1 MKLGSLFSDG
11 VVLQQKQTI
20 RVWGTTLP
28 GLLIEA
34 VIANKKA
41 YTKSSSCGDFL
52 LQIPAMDAGGP
63 FELTVTAVDN
73 PEESV
78 TVKDVMLGEVWLCSG
93 QSNMQYT
100 LGSNWATGEPPEGT
114 EAVNKQQE
122 REFIQSFCPTDNIR
136 FITVPMKVTGCT
148 EKYFEGCW
156 RNMTAENSPEAS
168 AAAAW
173 FAAEIKKKLNV
184 PIGLICCSWGG
195 SIIET
200 WTSPNALRTN
210 PDTREML
217 EYWEKLQT
225 EKNAWLPEATAS
237 TEDLLQQFA
246 KVDRGNEGVEK
257 GWAKSDLD
265 DTAWGNIEIP
275 GSWLDQK
282 ISGVGAIWVRKTIAV
297 PSEMAGKELIL
308 ETGGVDK
315 HDIAYFNG
323 VEIGRTGKE
332 FEIQYWNQPR
342 CYKIPGELVKA
353 GKNTIAIRAF
363 SFAMG
368 GGFMPPANAYTL
380 SGNSW
385 NIPLAGSW
393 KVKVEYDS
401 GNVTL
406 PPQYNAQ
413 SHNTPSLQFESM
425 IRPLLPLAI
434 RGVLWYQ
441 GESNANSLNSALTYQ
456 RKLETMIKDWRW
468 WFDSPEMPFIQV
480 QLADYQ
486 STVAYQKF
494 SAWAALRNA
503 QATVCRTM
511 PQVFM
516 ATALDTGEE
525 NDIHPQNKKEIGHRL
540 AATALHHI
548 YNLDELPGG
557 PEFIKAEPENGKLRV
572 YFNYADG
579 MELRDTPEKS
589 FYLAGIDGKYYPVET
604 AVIEG
609 NTLLLS
615 SSAVKTPVSVRYAWA
630 DNPYNILYNRKY
642 PAASFSS
649 EKNKSD

>member
-136 FITVPMKVTGCT
+136 FITVPMQVTGCT
-148 EKYFEGCW
+148 EKYFDGSW
-156 RNMTAENSPEAS
+156 RNMTAESAPEAS

-173 FAAEIKKKLNV
+173 FAAKLQKELNV
-184 PIGLICCSWGG
+184 TIGLICCSWGG

-200 WTSPNALRTN
+200 WTSPAALRSN
-210 PDTREML
+210 PDTRNMVEL
-217 EYWEKLQT
+217 WEELRLQKDT
-225 EKNAWLPEATAS
+225 WVLGAMSQEE
-237 TEDLLQQFA
+237 LLRQIAQ
-246 KVDRGNEGVEK
+246 VDRGNEGFAK
-257 GWAKSDLD
+257 GWAAVELD
-265 DTAWGNIEIP
+265 DSNWLDMEIP

-282 ISGVGAIWVRKTIAV
+282 IAGDGAIWVRKNVELV
-297 PSEMAGKELIL
+297 PEMTGKELYL
-308 ETGGVDK
+308 KTGGIDK
-315 HDIAYFNG
+315 HDTAYFNG
-323 VEIGRTGKE
+323 VEIGKTGQDLE
-332 FEIQYWNQPR
+332 TQHWNQQR
-342 CYKIPGELVKA
+342 CYKIPGNLVKA

-363 SFAMG
+363 SFAMDG
-368 GGFMPPANAYTL
+368 SFQPPAKDYML
-380 SGNSW
+380 VGEDLKL
-385 NIPLAGSW
+385 PLAGYW
-393 KVKVEYDS
+393 KAQVEYDW
-401 GNVTL
+401 GKITL
-406 PPQYNAQ
+406 PPKFGIQN
-413 SHNTPSLQFESM
+413 HNTPGLQFESM
-425 IRPLLPLAI
+425 INPLLPFAMQGI
-434 RGVLWYQ
+434 IWYQ

-456 RKLETMIKDWRW
+456 RKLETMIKDWRFR
-468 WFDSPEMPFIQV
+468 FDLLDLPFIQV
-480 QLADYQ
+480 QLADFRSPMNYQ
-486 STVAYQKF
+486 EF

-503 QATVCRTM
+503 QNKVCHTL

-516 ATALDTGEE
+516 ATALGTGEE
-525 NDIHPQNKKEIGHRL
+525 NDIHPQDKKSIGFRL
-540 AATALHHI
+540 AATALHNV
-548 YNLDELPGG
+548 YNCDVLPGG
-557 PEFIKAEPENGKLRV
+557 PEFVKAKPENGKLRV
-572 YFNYADG
+572 YFKYADN
-579 MELRDTPEKS
+579 MELRDIPGKS
-589 FYLAGIDGKYYPVET
+589 FYLAGKDKKYFPAET
-604 AVIEG
+604 AVVENG
-609 NTLLLS
+609 TLLLS
-615 SSAVKTPVSVRYAWA
+615 SSMVNAPVSVRYAWA
-630 DNPYNILYNRKY
+630 DFPNNILYNKKY

-649 EKNKSD
+649 EDAFTE